1 MNRLAD
7 CDLSARLTAAEY
19 DTRLVAAQRQLLKLR
34 LASAGLV
41 KNSSLGPGFLI
52 VMEGADAGG
61 KGGAIRR
68 LVQPLDPRHFTVQ
81 SYAKPTFDEKRR
93 HFLWRFSSKVG
104 LA

>member
-1 MNRLAD
+1 MNQLAD

-19 DTRLVAAQRQLLKLR
+19 DKRLTAAQQALLKLR

-52 VMEGADAGG
+52 VVEGVDAGG

-68 LVQPLDPRHFTVQ
+68 LVEPSTPVTSQ
-81 SYAKPTFDEKRR
+81 
-93 HFLWRFSSKVG
+93 
-104 LA
+104 